1 MYKRI
6 LFFVVLSLSVALV
19 TNAQDTCP
27 KEKTDAINE
36 YMMVNSIDDLM
47 DQMLAEIIKKIPKEN
62 HDVFTKIWE
71 SAFDKIEMKRAMSSA
86 MCKNFSIGE
95 IKALTQFYGSP
106 EGKSVMKKMPQYM
119 TELMPYTTA
128 VTQRAIQKAIEELE
142 KIEREKKLDN
152 KQL

>member
-6 LFFVVLSLSVALV
+6 LFFVILLLSVTFV
-19 TNAQDTCP
+19 TNAQESCT

-36 YMMVNSIDDLM
+36 YLMVNSIDDLM
-47 DQMLAEIIKKIPKEN
+47 DQMLAEIMKKIPKEN
-62 HDVFTKIWE
+62 HDVFTRIWE
-71 SAFDKIEMKRAMSSA
+71 SAFDKTEMKRAISYV

-106 EGKSVMKKMPQYM
+106 DGKSVMKKMPKYV
-119 TELMPYTTA
+119 TEVMPYTTA
-128 VTQRAIQKAIEELE
+128 VTQRAIQKAIEELK
-142 KIEREKKLDN
+142 KIEKEKKLDN